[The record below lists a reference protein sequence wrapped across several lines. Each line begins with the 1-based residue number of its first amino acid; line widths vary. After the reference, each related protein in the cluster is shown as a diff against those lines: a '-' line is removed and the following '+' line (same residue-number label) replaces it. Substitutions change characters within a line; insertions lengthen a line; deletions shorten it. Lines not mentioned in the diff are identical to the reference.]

1 MCKMSFLTSG
11 LFQAFSLE
19 VLESSAGEDFPSKAQ
34 RSQKPWIQILRPL
47 DLSLHTESNRTDKIC
62 VSPHNSS
69 AWLQSFYAE
78 FQVFSGEQ

>member
-1 MCKMSFLTSG
+1 MQNELPNFG

-19 VLESSAGEDFPSKAQ
+19 VLESSAGEDYSSKAQ

-47 DLSLHTESNRTDKIC
+47 DLSLYTESNSSDKIC

-69 AWLQSFYAE
+69 ALLQSFYAKL
-78 FQVFSGEQ
+78 QVFSGEQ